1 LTIPCRRFILSP
13 SVKES
18 HIVDNPFVTTEWLAT
33 HLSDPDVVIL
43 DGSWHMPNSARNAQA
58 EYLAGHIPGAVF
70 FDIDGIADTSG
81 SLPHMLPQP
90 ADFARMV
97 GALGISDTMTIVV
110 YDELGLFSAPRVW
123 WTFKAMGAPDVRIL
137 AGGGPQWRAERRP
150 IEAGLVTRERQ
161 VFTPRFNAPLV
172 ADFDRVQARSKDQG
186 AQIADA
192 RPAPRFHAE
201 VPEPR
206 AGLRGGHIPG
216 SLNVPV
222 SLLTEGGQMRPAQ
235 ELQQIFSD
243 RGLDL
248 TQPIIT
254 SCGSGITASTLALA
268 LELAGARDVAVYDGS
283 WTEWGSRPDAEI
295 VS

>member
-1 LTIPCRRFILSP
+1 M
-13 SVKES
+13 
-18 HIVDNPFVTTEWLAT
+18 DNPFVTTEWLAA
-33 HLSDPDVVIL
+33 HLDDPNVVVL
-43 DGSWHMPNSARNAQA
+43 DGSWHMPNAARNAQA

-70 FDIDGIADTSG
+70 FDIDGIADTS
-81 SLPHMLPQP
+81 SDLPHMLPAP

-97 GALGISDTMTIVV
+97 GALGISETMTIVV

-123 WTFKAMGAPDVRIL
+123 WTFRAMGAPDVRIL
-137 AGGGPQWRAERRP
+137 AGGGPKWRAERRP
-150 IEAGLVTRERQ
+150 TETGLVTRERQ
-161 VFTPRFNAPLV
+161 LFGPRFNPALV
-172 ADFDRVQARSKDQG
+172 ADFEGVRDSIRDGA

-206 AGLRGGHIPG
+206 AGLRGGHIPS

-222 SLLTEGGQMRPAQ
+222 SLLTEAGQMRPPE
-235 ELQQIFSD
+235 ELQQLFSD

-248 TQPIIT
+248 DQPIIT

-268 LELAGARDVAVYDGS
+268 LELAGARNVAVYDGS